1 MREYEI
7 RHAHS
12 GEAAAAA
19 YLALGHAYLLDKRF
33 GEAEANLVE
42 ARKAGDILADYADF
56 LGAQSNH
63 EAGNDATAEALLH
76 GFAARYPDSIFNA
89 QAPELEANVLLAL
102 NNSSGAQQCWRRIRA
117 LPAARLPARS
127 GASRPQAQ
135 SERRGRAHLQTCV
148 ARPPLELRCADRP
161 RQAHLHGAEATLT
174 TAELRSLGDAYYNAN
189 RFEEAAEQYRA
200 LMRNSTLDATP
211 ATGSP

>member
-1 MREYEI
+1 MAQQLATLRTPAAYAGVTKYA
-7 RHAHS
+7 HAHS

-19 YLALGHAYLLDKRF
+19 SLALGHAYLLDKRF

-42 ARKAGDILADYADF
+42 ARKAGDILGDYADF

-76 GFAARYPDSIFNA
+76 GFSARYPDSIFNA

-102 NNSSGAQQCWRRIRA
+102 NNPSGAQQVLAANPGSAGDPATSSLRGKSPSSSIRTK
-117 LPAARLPARS
+117 R
-127 GASRPQAQ
+127 
-135 SERRGRAHLQTCV
+135 RAHLQTCV

-161 RQAHLHGAEATLT
+161 RQAHLHG
-174 TAELRSLGDAYYNAN
+174 S
-189 RFEEAAEQYRA
+189 
-200 LMRNSTLDATP
+200 
-211 ATGSP
+211 